1 LKLLHALVLPAAVLV
16 LACGAAN
23 DTSTAE
29 ANLDINTRWIG
40 GACASAEECPF
51 DRGVCLTA
59 ADGFPGGL
67 CSRPCESR
75 CPDEAG
81 DDRTET
87 FCVANR
93 AGDGTCVS
101 RCDFT
106 KLPETG
112 CRPGY
117 GCARVSRFG
126 DPDKIVESCMPLGEG
141 SSAAALNDLQPRLE
155 RAVEGANLSRERVV
169 LVDFTNGRAPLVSHI
184 RGASPVYP
192 ASVIKL
198 TVMAE
203 VEHQI
208 EQGLLSLG
216 TPLTVGPEDDTCDS
230 LPSGDTRPTLHAGD
244 TQNVGFLLDVM
255 ITRSDNSATN
265 TLIERVGRANVTS
278 FMASIGVPGLQLH
291 RKVYGCD
298 PIEDTA
304 WDGVHMNTMTALETA
319 KLYQLVLD
327 GGPGFMGEEARTRM
341 QKTLSEQRYKGG
353 IGKGLPEDA
362 LFMSK
367 TGDTSSVTHDAGI
380 ILWRG
385 RRYIVAAFTELRP
398 SVGRPRLQELGRRIT
413 NIMQERL

>member
-1 LKLLHALVLPAAVLV
+1 LKLLHILPVALL
-16 LACGAAN
+16 LACGAESGTA
-23 DTSTAE
+23 TSE
-29 ANLDINTRWIG
+29 ASLEINARWIG
-40 GACASAEECPF
+40 GACATAEECPF

-59 ADGFPGGL
+59 EQGFPGGL

-75 CPDEAG
+75 CPDETG

-93 AGDGTCVS
+93 SGEGTCVS

-117 GCARVSRFG
+117 GCTRVSRFG
-126 DPDKIVESCMPLGEG
+126 DPSKIVDSCMPLG
-141 SSAAALNDLQPRLE
+141 APLNDLQPKLE
-155 RAVEGANLSRERVV
+155 RAVADSNLAGERVV
-169 LVDFTNGRAPLVSHI
+169 LVDDTNGSAPLISQI
-184 RGASPVYP
+184 RGASVVYP

-208 EQGLLSLG
+208 EQGLLSLD

-244 TQNVGFLLDVM
+244 TQNVRFLLDVM

-265 TLIERVGRANVTS
+265 TLIERVGRGNVTS
-278 FMASIGVPGLQLH
+278 YMATIGLPNLQLH

-319 KLYQLVLD
+319 KYYELVLD
-327 GGPGFMGEEARTRM
+327 GGPGFVGEEARTRM

-353 IGKGLPEDA
+353 IGKFLPEDSVY
-362 LFMSK
+362 MSK

-413 NIMQERL
+413 DIMRERL